1 MNENYRDQDGTPC
14 TLEWLVRHEPEWA
27 ASRIRIERSEREL
40 LTAEVERLR
49 AFEAAV
55 VAYAAATQVIRAD
68 DVGDYDAAWRDL
80 CQADDAMLALVPKGP
95 TP

>member
-40 LTAEVERLR
+40 LTVEVERLK
-49 AFEAAV
+49 AELIAAQAHDQRRKCAGCGYAWATHH
-55 VAYAAATQVIRAD
+55 VA
-68 DVGDYDAAWRDL
+68 VGIMKPESNTL
-80 CQADDAMLALVPKGP
+80 ECVLFLAR
-95 TP
+95 

>member
-40 LTAEVERLR
+40 LTAEVERLK
-49 AFEAAV
+49 AALGAITEASRQAS
-55 VAYAAATQVIRAD
+55 QVI
-68 DVGDYDAAWRDL
+68 GDSVRRRE
-80 CQADDAMLALVPKGP
+80 CQRVVDMRIGEAGKLIEP
-95 TP
+95 